1 MCKKL
6 CLKVVVILF
15 WVYAIFVSPIFANEI
30 QTNINQEEN
39 THVDEKVAVYS
50 NDNLTEEELQ
60 KQKDELLKM
69 LKEIMN
75 QMRIDIKRIDEK
87 FVQIRQVEEYEKYP
101 AIRLNIDTPIFGLD
115 SIVDSKLKI
124 KQDVSATDIANG
136 YSIRYILKNNS
147 LKLPDKYLAGII
159 VGTRDVK
166 LDDKISLSDAN
177 AALIKLMQYTKMIDN
192 TLEFLENQVNKF
204 FKGYIEKEKEEKIN
218 DILKKLTKL
227 EENLLE
233 QDKKIMMLSM
243 ISFDEEQVQ
252 IYQSLREKYQEIS
265 KKTKENQENVNNMLI
280 KEQTLIKIQKEVLE
294 LESNM
299 IDFSAEVEDDLK
311 LAKESIDVEKM
322 LISLQTTVKNR
333 YQKIT
338 KLEENSVTKKEI
350 LQEKQEESEGQNKT
364 QSEQNKE
371 NVDGSSESKIETTEE
386 IKNYDLTSKNILS
399 SIEEDIIKVLDEKV
413 KEFVKEEKKSAEDM
427 ENSNDPQVQEE
438 NGKKEEEKQLS
449 KEEKFDLLEQ
459 MYTLYQSYLIKE
471 NKFYLDNINFTL
483 KNTTAK
489 VSDLSKYT
497 KSDILSQ
504 MRYIYLEL
512 PNSLEQYSDTTNF
525 NSMLEIRTMSNQLL
539 KELNQLLQTYMQVT
553 KIYQTL
559 NVDEMK
565 NNA

>member
-459 MYTLYQSYLIKE
+459 MYTLYQNYLIKE

>member
-30 QTNINQEEN
+30 QTNTNQEEN

-459 MYTLYQSYLIKE
+459 MYTLYQNYLIKE